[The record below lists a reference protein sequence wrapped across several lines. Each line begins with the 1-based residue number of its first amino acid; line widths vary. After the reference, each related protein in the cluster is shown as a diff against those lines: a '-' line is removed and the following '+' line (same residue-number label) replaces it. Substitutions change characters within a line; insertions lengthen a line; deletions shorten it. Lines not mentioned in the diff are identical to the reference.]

1 MSTQHSLNTSLLQ
14 RAFMYTS
21 ISLTALGMSQ
31 DLGALAPFSDEKT
44 DDRVN
49 WVIRSRSNIK

>member
-49 WVIRSRSNIK
+49 